1 MKSIATYAPKLFG
14 YISSVLAMVRS
25 FIRKINIWK
34 RYLCGMGSICLSD
47 GSPDESEDVEVVRGG
62 DSPNLCGIGC
72 DLSGESNP

>member
-1 MKSIATYAPKLFG
+1 
-14 YISSVLAMVRS
+14 
-25 FIRKINIWK
+25 
-34 RYLCGMGSICLSD
+34 MGSICLSD